1 MSTGKEKVLHDSRTK
16 QLVHG
21 QRNGDMRIEEKEER
35 KPKSQIWN
43 RVVFGTGI
51 GLFTAGAVI
60 AGGWWFTGCVSGVAL
75 AATREYFGL
84 VRSTGISEE
93 MTPPPRLASR
103 ACAII
108 CSAMPLITLYV
119 QFSPLQA
126 KFFIVLIVCFSFL
139 KLAMI

>member
-60 AGGWWFTGCVSGVAL
+60 AGGWWFTTCIASVVL
-75 AATREYFGL
+75 IATMEYFKL
-84 VRSTGISEE
+84 VRSDGIADG
-93 MTPPPRLASR
+93 MTPPPRTVSR
-103 ACAII
+103 ACSII
-108 CSAMPLITLYV
+108 CAGMPLMTLYV
-119 QFSPLQA
+119 SVYSYL
-126 KFFIVLIVCFSFL
+126 
-139 KLAMI
+139 MILGR